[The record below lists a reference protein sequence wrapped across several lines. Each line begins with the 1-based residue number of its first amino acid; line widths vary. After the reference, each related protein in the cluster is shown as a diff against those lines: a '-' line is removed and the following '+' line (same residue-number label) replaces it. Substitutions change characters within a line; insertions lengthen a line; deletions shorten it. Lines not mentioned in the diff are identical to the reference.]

1 MILVTR
7 SIRRLPDAFNL
18 EMCGDIESGPWD
30 HDFTA
35 LGRKLLTTKRYQ
47 TAPDEAAE
55 DPPTDVE
62 GSKLSHGD
70 VLSDGSTLPGAPK
83 MEPVVP
89 AVVEQQEQPKAKE
102 GVSAKAGMKPP
113 PPNAAVGGDVE
124 MDRATSSAPLVI
136 IRRDDL
142 ELEASPRP
150 SKKARFDDADKT
162 MAVHE
167 QHEDEIVFTFDEA
180 EYDEGLDEPEAEPA
194 DESSGTHGLLEI
206 LMFPFDIREPEVSA
220 EELVRLDAIADG
232 IEIER
237 LKCMKVL
244 EDLQSSHD
252 TSNMK
257 TLSTRFVR
265 TWRDKTFGSRRV
277 WLRRSR
283 LVARE
288 FAWLSERNDLFS
300 QASNALA
307 GRLLQTMCLR
317 NLDKGHDLGAIDIAD
332 AFLTVKQREAT
343 LVSLTNATG
352 EKCSFNLG
360 KVLPGQRAGS
370 QWWYE
375 DITHVLCNELE
386 MVQCEPYPNLLA
398 NKDRSYF
405 ILLHVDDM
413 LVTGD
418 KQFVTNKLLGI
429 LKKHYKVSSNF
440 IQEIGDEITFLKR
453 SHRLLGGGK
462 LVI

>member
-1 MILVTR
+1 MKQLKI
-7 SIRRLPDAFNL
+7 
-18 EMCGDIESGPWD
+18 
-30 HDFTA
+30 H
-35 LGRKLLTTKRYQ
+35 LL
-47 TAPDEAAE
+47 
-55 DPPTDVE
+55 E

-70 VLSDGSTLPGAPK
+70 VVADGSTLPGAPK

-136 IRRDDL
+136 ISRDDL

-150 SKKARFDDADKT
+150 SKQARFDDADET
-162 MAVHE
+162 MAIHE
-167 QHEDEIVFTFDEA
+167 QHEDEELVFTFDEA

-194 DESSGTHGLLEI
+194 DESSGAHGLLKI
-206 LMFPFDIREPEVSA
+206 LVFPFDIREPEVSA

-232 IEIER
+232 IEMER

-277 WLRRSR
+277 WLRGSR
-283 LVARE
+283 LVACE

-300 QASNALA
+300 PASNAIA
-307 GRLLQTMCLR
+307 GRLLQTMFLR
-317 NLDKGHDLGAIDIAD
+317 NLDKGHVLGAIDIAD
-332 AFLTVKQREAT
+332 AFLTVRQREAT

-360 KVLPGQRAGS
+360 KALPGQRAGS

-375 DITHVLCNELE
+375 GITHVLCNELE

-398 NKDRSYF
+398 NKDRSCL

-429 LKKHYKVSSNF
+429 LQKHYKVSSNF
-440 IQEIGDEITFLKR
+440 IQEIGDDHFSHKKSSFAWRWKVGDTITPTP
-453 SHRLLGGGK
+453 H
-462 LVI
+462 